1 MTQRTVNE
9 YNMNDQK
16 VTLEQLRGALT
27 LVSSAYIECPD
38 CICGPVLQARQS
50 LEDAVRRLEKK
61 GILWN

>member
-1 MTQRTVNE
+1 
-9 YNMNDQK
+9 MNDQK
-16 VTLEQLRGALT
+16 GTLEQLRDALVI
-27 LVSSAYIECPD
+27 VSSAYIECPD